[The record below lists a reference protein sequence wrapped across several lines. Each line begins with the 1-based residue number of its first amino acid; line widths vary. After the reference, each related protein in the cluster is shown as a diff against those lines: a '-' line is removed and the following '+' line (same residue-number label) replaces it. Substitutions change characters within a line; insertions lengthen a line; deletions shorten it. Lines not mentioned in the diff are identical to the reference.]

1 MYVDKEFT
9 ITICNIPC
17 VNSIAHTDV
26 ELYNQE
32 RYSKAVLVAKLLISI
47 DDSLQAA
54 VVTI

>member
-54 VVTI
+54 VVTV